1 MTCPHGLCGLI
12 FGPAPLR
19 QGVVYAL
26 FGLDAGPV
34 LDALDVEPVDVDGA
48 VDVSALDE
56 PAVLVGAEEDAG
68 SSEVAAIGVAA
79 AAGFRGVFLC
89 PPHAK
94 RPPLE
99 AVVPDA
105 LPE

>member
-1 MTCPHGLCGLI
+1 M
-12 FGPAPLR
+12 
-19 QGVVYAL
+19 YAL
-26 FGLDAGPV
+26 FGLDAEPV
-34 LDALDVEPVDVDGA
+34 LDALDVEPVDIDGA
-48 VDVSALDE
+48 VDVSVLDE

-79 AAGFRGVFLC
+79 AAGFRGVSLC
-89 PPHAK
+89 LPHDE

-99 AVVPDA
+99 AVVSDA